1 MNARITFKTK
11 IDDREYKLCIDFDTN
26 YSDVLTRDNK
36 YAVFFGHYVFINE
49 ELSDK
54 DYQRVFGISPDGDF
68 HSLVEFKNNPKGI
81 RVVTHCNYYSNPR
94 WQIDVIGE

>member
-11 IDDREYKLCIDFDTN
+11 VDDREYKLCIDFDTN
-26 YSDVLTRDNK
+26 CSDVLTKDNK

-49 ELSDK
+49 ELSDE

-81 RVVTHCNYYSNPR
+81 RVVTHCNYYSNLH

>member
-11 IDDREYKLCIDFDTN
+11 VDDREWKLCVDCDTN
-26 YSDVLTRDNK
+26 CSDVLARDNK
-36 YAVFFGHYVFINE
+36 YAVFFGHYVSINE
-49 ELSDK
+49 EYSDK
-54 DYQRVFGISPDGDF
+54 DYKNVFEITPDGDF

-81 RVVTHCNYYSNPR
+81 HVITHCNHFSKPR

>member
-11 IDDREYKLCIDFDTN
+11 VDDREYKLCIDFDTN
-26 YSDVLTRDNK
+26 CSDVLTKDNK

-49 ELSDK
+49 ELSNE

-68 HSLVEFKNNPKGI
+68 HSLVEFKNDPKSI
-81 RVVTHCNYYSNPR
+81 RIVTQCSLCGKPR

>member
-11 IDDREYKLCIDFDTN
+11 VDDREYKLCIDFDTN
-26 YSDVLTRDNK
+26 CSDVLTKDNK

-49 ELSDK
+49 ELSNE

-81 RVVTHCNYYSNPR
+81 RVVTHCNYYSNPH

>member
-11 IDDREYKLCIDFDTN
+11 VDDREYKLYIDFDTN
-26 YSDVLTRDNK
+26 CSDVLTKDNK

-49 ELSDK
+49 ELSNE

-81 RVVTHCNYYSNPR
+81 RVVTHCNYYSNPH